1 MNVNP
6 VKNSYAALWDEY
18 KDASSGIP
26 LMSIIRRILEYYF
39 LQLCGYEGSDLRKRI
54 LEENK
59 DAFTHDDFGNE
70 DFSKF
75 ELASAMLSY
84 IAANSS
90 GINDGM
96 HYVDDCIDIQKCR
109 DTFQM
114 IFHHNGAGPAL

>member
-1 MNVNP
+1 MRAVTCERGYS
-6 VKNSYAALWDEY
+6 K
-18 KDASSGIP
+18 
-26 LMSIIRRILEYYF
+26 RR
-39 LQLCGYEGSDLRKRI
+39 
-54 LEENK
+54 K

-96 HYVDDCIDIQKCR
+96 HYVDDCIDVQQCR

-114 IFHHNGAGPAL
+114 IFHHMGQDQHYEMMMGMK